1 MMDNEK
7 QTLSA
12 VRLEKA
18 EENLAAA
25 RSLISSG
32 SYRIATTRT
41 YYAIFHAMRAVLAL
55 DGIDRKH
62 HSAIIAEFRRLY
74 IRTGLISKN
83 QSETISK
90 LSDLRSDSD
99 YDDFFIVSKEEAIE
113 ALDEAEAF
121 VSEIRNYLIE
131 RTGKNIS

>member
-7 QTLSA
+7 QILSA
-12 VRLEKA
+12 LRLEKA

>member
-1 MMDNEK
+1 MTDNEN

-12 VRLEKA
+12 VRMEKA
-18 EENLAAA
+18 DENLIAAK
-25 RSLISSG
+25 SLISSG

-41 YYAIFHAMRAVLAL
+41 YYAVFHAMRSVLAL

-62 HSAIIAEFRRLY
+62 HSAVIAEFRRLY
-74 IRTGLISKN
+74 IRTGLISKS

-99 YDDFFIVSKEEAIE
+99 YDDFFIVTEEEAIE
-113 ALDEAEAF
+113 ALNKAEVF
-121 VSEIRNYLIE
+121 VSEIKNYLIK
-131 RTGKNIS
+131 RNG